1 MPNKTSKTSVKKPNK
16 KAATK
21 STAKKSGRSKAPKKI
36 ISVWQ
41 LTKNSGQLLW
51 THKKQFLGLAFIYGL
66 LILIFVKGFS
76 LGQGASSIKSQVN
89 AALQGSGWQFGGGA
103 IVLVSLISEVGAGS
117 SDAAGAY
124 RFFFTV
130 IISLAI
136 IWSLRQT
143 LANKAFRIR
152 DAFYHGLYPAAQ
164 FVLVLLVILLQLVPI
179 IIGASLYSIV
189 IGFGIAASAL
199 EIVLWFMVFLGLA
212 SLSFYFLCSSLFA
225 LYITTLPNMTPIP
238 ALRSAR
244 ALVKG
249 KRWIIAR
256 KILALPI
263 VLFLIGVLIMLPII
277 YIAAPLAQYILFI
290 LSILMIF
297 AVHTYM
303 YLLYRDLVN
312 E

>member
-1 MPNKTSKTSVKKPNK
+1 MPSKTSKTSTKISNK
-16 KAATK
+16 KAQPKLSTK
-21 STAKKSGRSKAPKKI
+21 KTIKTKTDKKI
-36 ISVWQ
+36 ISIWQ
-41 LTKNSGQLLW
+41 LTKNSAHLLW
-51 THKKQFLGLAFIYGL
+51 THKKPFIGLALVYFL
-66 LILIFVKGFS
+66 LILVFVKGFS
-76 LGQGASSIKSQVN
+76 LGQSASSLKHEVN
-89 AALQGSGWQFGGGA
+89 NALSGSGWQFGGGA
-103 IVLVSLISEVGAGS
+103 IVLVSLIGEVGAGS

-143 LANKAFRIR
+143 LANKVFRIR
-152 DAFYHGLYPAAQ
+152 DALYHGMYPLVQ
-164 FVLVLLVILLQLVPI
+164 FILVLMVILIQLIPI

-199 EIVLWFMVFLGLA
+199 EIILWFLVFLGLA

-225 LYITTLPNMTPIP
+225 LYIVTLPNMTPMS

-244 ALVKG
+244 NLVKG

-263 VLFLIGVLIMLPII
+263 VLFFIGVLIMLPII
-277 YIAAPLAQYILFI
+277 YIAAALAQYILFL
-290 LSILMIF
+290 LSILLIF
-297 AVHTYM
+297 AVHSYM
-303 YLLYRDLVN
+303 YLLYRDLVD